1 MDSRTVAIGILSA
14 AGLAAFIGVGLRA
27 PEVRLAYTL
36 RKEETSAEILALAEK
51 KALPQEALNWINTY
65 LEEAFG
71 TYEAPKMPDTF
82 GIPAANLVR
91 GRDFYRKQ
99 CLHCHGVT
107 GDGNGTTAPFMSPH
121 PRDYRRGLFKIT
133 STAAGMKP
141 RREDL
146 VRTVRQGLP
155 GTLMPAF
162 NLFDD
167 ATIEA
172 VTDYVIH
179 LSVRGETEIL
189 MFQASRDAIDEGE
202 EPEESL
208 GEDALSIVAGK
219 WQEAETGVVN
229 PTVPRPP
236 ATPESVAI
244 GREIFLSPK
253 TNCFGCHG
261 AGGKGDGGSVP
272 RDPTGRIVGFSDDW
286 GNVILPADLTQGI
299 YRGGARPLDL
309 WRRIYAGVKG
319 TQMPSHNS
327 ALTEEQIWHVVNFLE
342 NLRTEKTR

>member
-14 AGLAAFIGVGLRA
+14 AGLAAFIGLGLKPPVSASR
-27 PEVRLAYTL
+27 YSL
-36 RKEETSAEILALAEK
+36 RKEET
-51 KALPQEALNWINTY
+51 ALPADKRLPEKNQAQIKAY
-65 LEEAFG
+65 LEKTFG
-71 TYEAPKMPDTF
+71 TQESPKMPDAF
-82 GIPAANLVR
+82 GIPEANLR
-91 GRDFYRKQ
+91 KGREFYRKQ

-107 GDGNGTTAPFMSPH
+107 GDGLGTTAPFMIPR
-121 PRDYRRGLFKIT
+121 PRDYRPGIFKIT

-141 RREDL
+141 LRQDL
-146 VRTVRQGLP
+146 VETLRRGLP

-162 NLFDD
+162 NLFDE
-167 ATIEA
+167 ATLEA
-172 VTDYVIH
+172 AADYVIH

-189 MFQASRDAIDEGE
+189 LFQAHRDAIDEGE

-208 GEDALSIVAGK
+208 GDDSLAIVAGK
-219 WQEAETGVVN
+219 WEEARAA
-229 PTVPRPP
+229 TVAPSVARPP
-236 ATPESVAI
+236 ATPESIAA

-261 AGGKGDGGSVP
+261 KTGKGDGESVP
-272 RDPTGRIVGFSDDW
+272 AGGFSDNW

-309 WRRIYAGVKG
+309 WRRIHSGVKG

-342 NLRTEKTR
+342 SLKGGARR